1 MRTDPVLGSAVMG
14 GLQEDPMSTE
24 ATEARSDAP
33 ETDEQRSRVLIEAV
47 TDYAIYML
55 DPHGIVTSW
64 NRAAQRFKGYTP
76 DEIVG
81 EHFSRFYTEEDRKSG
96 LPMRALET
104 AAREGRF
111 EQEGWRVRKD
121 GSRFWAHVV
130 IDPIRDEQRT
140 LIGFAKITRDI
151 TERREAQQALEA
163 SRMAQIASIIAH
175 ELNQPLAAIVN
186 YVEGCR
192 SLLESSE
199 ITDAGLI
206 RDALVQVAQQALHAG
221 QILRLVR
228 GFIGRRSCERK
239 RVNIADLLHQASTL
253 AIVGA
258 KPNS

>member
-14 GLQEDPMSTE
+14 GLQEDPMS
-24 ATEARSDAP
+24 TEARSDAP

-64 NRAAQRFKGYTP
+64 NRGAQRFKGYTP

-121 GSRFWAHVV
+121 GSRFWAHVI
-130 IDPIRDEQRT
+130 IDPIREPSGE
-140 LIGFAKITRDI
+140 LVGFAKVTRDV
-151 TERREAQQALEA
+151 TERKIAQETLRRSEERFRLLVQGVTDYAIYMLDPDGCITNWNTGAQRIKGYSQDEIVGQHFLRFYTAEDREA
-163 SRMAQIASIIAH
+163 
-175 ELNQPLAAIVN
+175 
-186 YVEGCR
+186 
-192 SLLESSE
+192 
-199 ITDAGLI
+199 GLP
-206 RDALVQVAQQALHAG
+206 AVSHA
-221 QILRLVR
+221 
-228 GFIGRRSCERK
+228 
-239 RVNIADLLHQASTL
+239 
-253 AIVGA
+253 
-258 KPNS
+258 

>member
-14 GLQEDPMSTE
+14 GLQEDPMS
-24 ATEARSDAP
+24 TEARSDAP

-64 NRAAQRFKGYTP
+64 NRGAQRFKGYTP

-121 GSRFWAHVV
+121 GGRFWAHVV

-140 LIGFAKITRDI
+140 LIGFAKITR
-151 TERREAQQALEA
+151 TSRSEGRPNKRWRRAAWRSSSPRQWRRWGSLNGRRSGNA
-163 SRMAQIASIIAH
+163 SCKQSCSMCRVWQLWDRS
-175 ELNQPLAAIVN
+175 P
-186 YVEGCR
+186 R
-192 SLLESSE
+192 SLLTSSTSRSRPLS
-199 ITDAGLI
+199 ITS
-206 RDALVQVAQQALHAG
+206 RDVAAYSRAARS
-221 QILRLVR
+221 QILV
-228 GFIGRRSCERK
+228 
-239 RVNIADLLHQASTL
+239 
-253 AIVGA
+253 
-258 KPNS
+258 